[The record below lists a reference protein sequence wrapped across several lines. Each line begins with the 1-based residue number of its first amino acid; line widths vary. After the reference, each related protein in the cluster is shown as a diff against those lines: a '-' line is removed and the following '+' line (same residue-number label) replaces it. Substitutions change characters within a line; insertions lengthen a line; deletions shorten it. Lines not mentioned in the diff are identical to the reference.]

1 MDKEGPVITFNP
13 NGNTAFEKIQS
24 SLVKVESV
32 VGLANDGLKYLWSQ
46 KAEGITTEEFLQSF
60 SNNQMVTKNTGSGMW
75 YLWIYAKDIAGA
87 NKIVRSEGF
96 NLDNEI
102 PNAPTIH
109 SDTATGSVISESLE
123 FTLSG
128 STSPSGI
135 ARYQYSLDNGISW
148 NNADPTGKVVIE
160 KIWKI
165 SDKGKS
171 SKQCRY
177 NWKSVRYCI

>member
-1 MDKEGPVITFNP
+1 M
-13 NGNTAFEKIQS
+13 Q
-24 SLVKVESV
+24 
-32 VGLANDGLKYLWSQ
+32 
-46 KAEGITTEEFLQSF
+46 
-60 SNNQMVTKNTGSGMW
+60 
-75 YLWIYAKDIAGA
+75 KDIAGA

-160 KIWKI
+160 KSGRYQIKARAVNNVGTI
-165 SDKGKS
+165 GRVSDTAFEVTIDKS
-171 SKQCRY
+171 PLNVTITPNENATYK
-177 NWKSVRYCI
+177 KSQSAKVIIETNNEIEKYQNTYGAKRRRCCKRRNYREF

>member
-1 MDKEGPVITFNP
+1 MEIIVKGSSEEIA
-13 NGNTAFEKIQS
+13 AFALAIQ
-24 SLVKVESV
+24 KQHTQE
-32 VGLANDGLKYLWSQ
+32 
-46 KAEGITTEEFLQSF
+46 
-60 SNNQMVTKNTGSGMW
+60 
-75 YLWIYAKDIAGA
+75 

-135 ARYQYSLDNGISW
+135 ARYQYSLDNGIRW
-148 NNADPTGKVVIE
+148 NNADPTGKEVKE
-160 KIWKI
+160 K
-165 SDKGKS
+165 
-171 SKQCRY
+171 
-177 NWKSVRYCI
+177 CIYLFSIDEEVSI

>member
-1 MDKEGPVITFNP
+1 MEPK
-13 NGNTAFEKIQS
+13 S
-24 SLVKVESV
+24 R
-32 VGLANDGLKYLWSQ
+32 
-46 KAEGITTEEFLQSF
+46 GITTEEFLQSF
-60 SNNQMVTKNTGSGMW
+60 SNNQIVTKKIQESGMW

-160 KIWKI
+160 KSGRYQIKARAVNNVGTI
-165 SDKGKS
+165 GRVSDTAFEVTIDKS
-171 SKQCRY
+171 PLNVTITPNENATYKKNHSQLK
-177 NWKSVRYCI
+177 